1 MRREDDAKRGITF
14 VIFVYFVDKILEIA
28 IRQNARQ
35 LALAASHV
43 TVKP

>member
-1 MRREDDAKRGITF
+1 MKREDDAKRGITF
-14 VIFVYFVDKILEIA
+14 VLFVYFVDK
-28 IRQNARQ
+28 RWNARQ